1 MELRTAHR
9 EHAHRRR
16 ARAHH
21 PSARRS
27 MRVLLVDADAE
38 AVMHLR
44 KLVSDIGLH
53 VVGMTNDGE
62 HALQLAELLHPDV
75 ALINWSLPRFGG
87 ALTAR
92 LMLRRAPNV
101 TAILLLDDVDLLE
114 AGRSVS
120 LYDGVGTLA
129 KGPSPVEVRSLLAAL
144 RLRETRHL
152 SLVPRSEDV
161 AASGVGSG

>member
-1 MELRTAHR
+1 
-9 EHAHRRR
+9 
-16 ARAHH
+16 
-21 PSARRS
+21 
-27 MRVLLVDADAE
+27 
-38 AVMHLR
+38 MHLR

-75 ALINWSLPRFGG
+75 ALINWSMPRFGG

-92 LMLRRAPNV
+92 LMQRRAPGV

-114 AGRSVS
+114 AGRSVP

-129 KGPSPVEVRSLLAAL
+129 KGPSAAL
-144 RLRETRHL
+144 RRRETRHL
-152 SLVPRSEDV
+152 SFSSSVGRRRRVRSRKRV
-161 AASGVGSG
+161 TGC

>member
-1 MELRTAHR
+1 
-9 EHAHRRR
+9 
-16 ARAHH
+16 
-21 PSARRS
+21 

-38 AVMHLR
+38 VVMHLR

-92 LMLRRAPNV
+92 LMQRRAPGV

-114 AGRSVS
+114 AGRSVP
-120 LYDGVGTLA
+120 LYDGLGTLV

-144 RLRETRHL
+144 RRRETRHL

-161 AASGVGSG
+161 AASGVGGG

>member
-1 MELRTAHR
+1 
-9 EHAHRRR
+9 
-16 ARAHH
+16 
-21 PSARRS
+21 

-38 AVMHLR
+38 AVTRLR

-62 HALQLAELLHPDV
+62 HALQLAVLLHPDI
-75 ALINWSLPRFGG
+75 ALINWSMPRFGG

-92 LMLRRAPNV
+92 LMQWYAPDV
-101 TAILLLDDVDLLE
+101 TAILLLDDVDVME
-114 AGRSVS
+114 AGRSVP
-120 LYDGVGTLA
+120 LYDGVATLA
-129 KGPSPVEVRSLLAAL
+129 RGPSAVEMRSLRAAL
-144 RLRETRHL
+144 RRREPRHL